1 MKNKQAKFD
10 LDSLNKAVNISRLS
24 GINYIDRTGIEA
36 TETKPAGDLIFGYG
50 SNGYKAY
57 FLNGDVSPEKKEDIM
72 RIVSNAI
79 GSKRCLPL
87 PYKGKLSVDI
97 IGEMFISSKTGN
109 LIITSIAP
117 NVVLFVANS
126 EEYKDLELLLADL
139 SKALV
144 AVSNGEKS
152 DFNWETYQL

>member
-1 MKNKQAKFD
+1 MNKLATFD
-10 LDSLNKAVNISRLS
+10 LDSRNKAVNLSRLS

-36 TETKPAGDLIFGYG
+36 TETQPAGDFVFGYG
-50 SNGYKAY
+50 SNGYREY

-72 RIVSNAI
+72 RIVSNAM

-87 PYKGKLSVDI
+87 PHKGKLSVDI
-97 IGEMFISSKTGN
+97 IGEMFISDKTGN

-117 NVVLFVANS
+117 NSVLFVAHS
-126 EEYKDLELLLADL
+126 EEYKDLELLLEDL

-144 AVSNGEKS
+144 AVSNSKKS
-152 DFNWETYQL
+152 DFNWETYQQ